1 MYFTNISY
9 VVHPVGRI
17 TPSGISLLGTAFF
30 INKARL
36 LATAA
41 HVTANNDSGL
51 VVIMNKSKSIQDYQ
65 DASDNSVE
73 YIPAKIKEINPI
85 ADIYIL
91 ESPSTMQSTFI

>member
-1 MYFTNISY
+1 M
-9 VVHPVGRI
+9 
-17 TPSGISLLGTAFF
+17 LGTAFF

-65 DASDNSVE
+65 DTSDNSVE

>member
-41 HVTANNDSGL
+41 HVTANN
-51 VVIMNKSKSIQDYQ
+51 SKSIQDYQ
-65 DASDNSVE
+65 DTSDNSVE

>member
-36 LATAA
+36 LATA
-41 HVTANNDSGL
+41 NNDSGL

-65 DASDNSVE
+65 DTSDNSVE